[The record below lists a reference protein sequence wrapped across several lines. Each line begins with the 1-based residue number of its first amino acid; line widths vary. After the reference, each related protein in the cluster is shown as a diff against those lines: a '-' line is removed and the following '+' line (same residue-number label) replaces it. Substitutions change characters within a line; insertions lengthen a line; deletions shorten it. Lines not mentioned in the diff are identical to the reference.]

1 MRGAHLAVDGV
12 RVVLE
17 VASESEIRHLHDA
30 VGGEQDVRGFEVAV
44 HHAVAVEV
52 RHGVGDGAEE
62 RPHLGLVEKATLLAS
77 AADQTLEVAPGG
89 PLEHDDEGLIVEE
102 RVEHLDDVRVSE
114 VAQELH
120 LAEAPIALAPRH
132 VAHVHALDRH
142 RATVRESLAL
152 VHHAVT
158 ALTDLLTH
166 AVPTVELGHGLG
178 GDGGEAPARI
188 ARLRRF
194 RPRRRRLRRAIQGRP
209 PGRLHP
215 GVRPGV
221 FRVAHH
227 HHHRTTASIPRAR
240 PVSARPSRARRFQKR
255 SVGTQKI
262 RRGRPRGALTG
273 VDLYPFLRQRTT
285 SQENAGKT
293 KISPADETAAV
304 SISRATRAESIEHIR
319 IATAACT

>member
-178 GDGGEAPARI
+178 GDGGRPPRESPDSADLGRDDGVSDEQSQGGRLGDSIPGCVPSPLSRRASPSPSYHRQHPARASRLGAPV
-188 ARLRRF
+188 AR
-194 RPRRRRLRRAIQGRP
+194 
-209 PGRLHP
+209 
-215 GVRPGV
+215 
-221 FRVAHH
+221 
-227 HHHRTTASIPRAR
+227 ASLPKAECRNPENKGAAAR
-240 PVSARPSRARRFQKR
+240 GER
-255 SVGTQKI
+255 
-262 RRGRPRGALTG
+262 
-273 VDLYPFLRQRTT
+273 
-285 SQENAGKT
+285 
-293 KISPADETAAV
+293 
-304 SISRATRAESIEHIR
+304 
-319 IATAACT
+319 